1 MAKLCKLCKLCVNL
15 IRINI
20 ILPILGINPN
30 SVNRFFVSLR
40 VLNET
45 MRVYTYSVN

>member
-1 MAKLCKLCKLCVNL
+1 MVNLCKFFVKL
-15 IRINI
+15 IRLNI